1 MNKTILQFIL
11 CWIICL
17 FGGINSS
24 IVSANLSQILD
35 VFLLNEPESVRLFV
49 ASIFNG
55 IVLIGWSIG
64 GVLSGLLADKIGR
77 KQTIIILSSILT
89 ILCIASN
96 TTNSWHIFAFYRFLS
111 GAMVGGLM
119 VVTTT
124 HIAEII
130 SPEKRAIS
138 IGILANS
145 FAVGIMV
152 TGIFSASNPDWKQLF
167 SINALLGLL
176 IPLIFIFLQNSE
188 LFTNRN
194 LTSLSSPTSESLY
207 SRTLVMAS
215 LIFGAML
222 IGLWALF
229 SWMPTWAEELVP
241 LAEANKARGIIL
253 MCLALG
259 GIVGAFSSGFL
270 ANMVGRK
277 PVIQFAFLG
286 LSVLSIV
293 VFFFIKN
300 YTLASIIATSGMGIC
315 IGLGQGTLS
324 SFIPEMFP
332 TKIRAGATGLSF
344 NLGRVITGVCV
355 FFVGVLVPF
364 FGGYGNSIL
373 AFSVLFIVGLFLMFF
388 VNDTKNAKLT

>member
-35 VFLLNEPESVRLFV
+35 GFLLNEPESVRLFV

-77 KQTIIILSSILT
+77 KQTIIILTCILA
-89 ILCIASN
+89 LLSVASN
-96 TTNSWHIFAFYRFLS
+96 STSSWHIFALYRFLS

-152 TGIFSASNPDWKQLF
+152 TGIFSASNPDWKLLF
-167 SINALLGLL
+167 YINALVGVLL
-176 IPLIFIFLQNSE
+176 PFLFIFLQNSQ
-188 LFTNRN
+188 LFANRN
-194 LTSLSSPTSESLY
+194 ITSTSTTKTESLY
-207 SRTLVMAS
+207 SKTLVMAS
-215 LIFGAML
+215 MIFGAML

-241 LAEANKARGIIL
+241 LAEMNKARGVIL

-259 GIVGAFSSGFL
+259 GIVGAFSSGFI
-270 ANMVGRK
+270 ANIVGRK
-277 PVIQFAFLG
+277 PVIQFSFLG
-286 LSVLSIV
+286 LSILSIA
-293 VFFFIKN
+293 VFFLIKN
-300 YTLASIIATSGMGIC
+300 YSLASIIATGGMGIC

-388 VNDTKNAKLT
+388 VKDTKDTQLT

>member
-1 MNKTILQFIL
+1 MNKTILQFVL
-11 CWIICL
+11 CWIVCL

-64 GVLSGLLADKIGR
+64 GVLSGLFADKIGR
-77 KQTIIILSSILT
+77 KQTIIILSSILSL
-89 ILCIASN
+89 LCILSN
-96 TTNSWHIFAFYRFLS
+96 TTQSWHIFALFRFLS

-130 SPEKRAIS
+130 SAEKRAIS

-152 TGIFSASNPDWKQLF
+152 TGIFSASNPNWKQLF
-167 SINALLGLL
+167 YINALIGVLVPFLFVLL
-176 IPLIFIFLQNSE
+176 KNSE

-194 LTSLSSPTSESLY
+194 SSISTSSTSESFY
-207 SRTLVMAS
+207 SKTLVMAS

-229 SWMPTWAEELVP
+229 SWMPTWAEQLVP
-241 LAEANKARGIIL
+241 VEEMNQARGVIL

-270 ANMVGRK
+270 ANIVGRK

-286 LSVLSIV
+286 LSILSIV
-293 VFFFIKN
+293 VFFFLKS
-300 YTLASIIATSGMGIC
+300 YSILTIISTGGMGIC
-315 IGLGQGTLS
+315 IGLGQGALS

-388 VNDTKNAKLT
+388 VKDTKDTQLS

>member
-55 IVLIGWSIG
+55 IVLIGWSLG

-77 KQTIIILSSILT
+77 KQTIIILTSILT

-96 TTNSWHIFAFYRFLS
+96 TTNSWHIFALYRFLS

-167 SINALLGLL
+167 YINALVGVLL
-176 IPLIFIFLQNSE
+176 PLLFIFLKNSE

-194 LTSLSSPTSESLY
+194 ITISFSTSSEPLFSK
-207 SRTLVMAS
+207 TLVMAS

-241 LAEANKARGIIL
+241 LAEANKTRGIIL

-270 ANMVGRK
+270 ANIVGRK

-286 LSVLSIV
+286 LSVLSIL
-293 VFFFIKN
+293 VFYFIKN
-300 YTLASIIATSGMGIC
+300 YTLASIIATCGMGIC

-344 NLGRVITGVCV
+344 NLGRIITGVCV

-388 VNDTKNAKLT
+388 VKDTKDTQLI

>member
-1 MNKTILQFIL
+1 MNKTVLQFIL
-11 CWIICL
+11 CWIVCL

-35 VFLLNEPESVRLFV
+35 TFLLNEPEYVRLFV

-64 GVLSGLLADKIGR
+64 GVLSGIFADKIGR
-77 KQTIIILSSILT
+77 KQTILLLSLFLSV
-89 ILCIASN
+89 LCIIGN
-96 TTNSWHIFAFYRFLS
+96 FTTTWHFFALVRFLS

-130 SPEKRAIS
+130 SPQKRAIS

-152 TGIFSASNPDWKQLF
+152 TGIISASNPNWQHLF
-167 SINALLGLL
+167 YLNACIIILL
-176 IPLIFIFLQNSE
+176 PFLFLFLKNSE
-188 LFTNRN
+188 LFALRN
-194 LTSLSSPTSESLY
+194 SKESPSADKSF
-207 SRTLVMAS
+207 SAKTLIMAS

-229 SWMPTWAEELVP
+229 SWMPTWAENLVP
-241 LAEANKARGIIL
+241 LEQSNKARGIIL
-253 MCLALG
+253 MCLAFG
-259 GIVGAFSSGFL
+259 GIVGAFASGFI
-270 ANMVGRK
+270 ANKVGRK
-277 PVIQFAFLG
+277 PVIQFAFFG
-286 LSVLSIV
+286 LSALSIY
-293 VFFFIKN
+293 VFYFLRE
-300 YTLASIIATSGMGIC
+300 YSIFSIVATGGMGIC
-315 IGLGQGTLS
+315 IGLGQGALS

-332 TKIRAGATGLSF
+332 TKHRASATGLSF
-344 NLGRVITGVCV
+344 NLGRIITGICV
-355 FFVGVLVPF
+355 FFVGILVPF

-373 AFSVLFIVGLFLMFF
+373 AFSSLFIVGLLLMFF
-388 VNDTKNAKLT
+388 VKDTKNTQLT